1 MDKDFNIVEAAMFF
15 SGPFL
20 YISVIVGLILYFI
33 FSNPSFI
40 FYGFIIGFVL
50 LFISFCFFSFL
61 FLVFG
66 KRNGSNRQ

>member
-1 MDKDFNIVEAAMFF
+1 MDKDLNIAKAALFF

-66 KRNGSNRQ
+66 KDENNSK